1 VEVEIG
7 FMALNTILSSDELK
21 NIDKDACSLMEL
33 EGSGVILL
41 LLGRIWR

>member
-1 VEVEIG
+1 MQVDIG
-7 FMALNTILSSDELK
+7 LMALNTILSSDELK

-41 LLGRIWR
+41 LIGRIWR